1 MRSTAAALLIGLSA
15 VGCAPKTK
23 YVVPAAATAPA
34 FKENAD
40 WKTAQPA
47 DAVIRGAWWDTFGD
61 PQLNALEARIDVSNE
76 SLKAAQARF
85 DEARAAVRG
94 ARSGLY
100 PQVTANPS
108 IAAAQQSGNRANSS
122 FHQAFGDF
130 LLPVD
135 VTYEADV
142 WGRVRGTVAAR
153 RSEAEATAA
162 DLEAIGL
169 SVHAELAVDYFA
181 LRGLDREHQLLESA
195 VNAFAQALDLTQNRF
210 RGGLASEA
218 DVAQAQTQLETT
230 RAQDVDLG
238 VQRAALEH
246 AVAVLVGQP
255 PSTFALAA
263 SPLASAPPAV
273 PAGLPADLLERR
285 PDIAAAE
292 RRAAAANAEIGVA
305 NAAFYPILSLTGS
318 AGFESSSIATWI
330 SSASSL
336 WSLVP
341 SAVVNVFDAGRRRS
355 VSDQARA
362 AYEET
367 AASYRETVLTALQE
381 VEDELATLRV
391 LDEEAAIQARAVDA
405 AERSLT
411 LATNRYRGGI
421 VSYLEVIV
429 AQNAALANER
439 AAVNILTRRMAASVL
454 LIKALGGGWNR
465 SALHAVT
472 SEP

>member
-1 MRSTAAALLIGLSA
+1 MRRVVAAMMLCASA
-15 VGCAPKTK
+15 GACAPKTK
-23 YVVPAAATAPA
+23 YVVPASATAPA

-47 DAVIRGAWWDTFGD
+47 DAVIRGAWWETFGD
-61 PQLNALEARIDVSNE
+61 AQLNALEAQIDVSNDTI
-76 SLKAAQARF
+76 KAAQARF
-85 DEARAAVRG
+85 DQARAAVRG

-100 PQVTANPS
+100 PQATVNPA
-108 IAAAQQSGNRANSS
+108 IAAAQQSGTRAFST
-122 FHQAFGDF
+122 FHAEYGDF

-142 WGRVRGTVAAR
+142 WGRVHGTIAVR
-153 RSEAEATAA
+153 RSEAQATAA
-162 DLEAIGL
+162 NLESVRL

-181 LRGLDREHQLLESA
+181 LRGLDREEKLLQSA
-195 VNAFAQALDLTQNRF
+195 VDAFAQALDLTQSRF

-230 RAQDVDLG
+230 RAQGVDLE
-238 VQRAALEH
+238 VERAALEH

-255 PSTFALAA
+255 PSTFALPADEVTI
-263 SPLASAPPAV
+263 APPSV
-273 PAGLPADLLERR
+273 PAGLPSDLLERR

-292 RRAAAANAEIGVA
+292 RRAAEANAQIGVA
-305 NAAFYPILSLTGS
+305 DSAFYPIVALTGT
-318 AGFESSSIATWI
+318 AGFESSSIANWI
-330 SSASSL
+330 TGASSF
-336 WSLVP
+336 WSLIP
-341 SAVVNVFDAGRRRS
+341 NAVATVFDGGRRRS

-362 AYEET
+362 AYQQT
-367 AASYRETVLTALQE
+367 AANYRETVLTAFRE

-391 LDEEAAIQARAVDA
+391 LDEEAAIQDRAVEA
-405 AERSLT
+405 AQRSLT

-429 AQNAALANER
+429 AQNAALADQR

-454 LIKALGGGWNR
+454 LIKALGGGWTR
-465 SALHAVT
+465 AALPSVT
-472 SEP
+472 LP